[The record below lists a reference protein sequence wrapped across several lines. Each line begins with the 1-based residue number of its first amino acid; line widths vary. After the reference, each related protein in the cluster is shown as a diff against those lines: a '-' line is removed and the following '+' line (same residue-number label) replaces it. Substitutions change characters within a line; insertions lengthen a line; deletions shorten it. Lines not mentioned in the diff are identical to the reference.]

1 MSVFKAAFSP
11 LWCLSTVAL
20 LSSHVLA
27 GGGCDFQFQGAL
39 TSPGLLAIQYV
50 ESATESV
57 ECSFDG
63 GPFEL
68 CPNGKSFT
76 IPSTDVYILNFNVT
90 CSDDRETIRD
100 SAQGPFPVNAPGP
113 CPNNAEIVNLR
124 RRSVYN
130 WWRNVRFHWRVVNG
144 KDLRTMCQ
152 LNSGPEVPC
161 TSPFDVNQT
170 LYDSLCS
177 KRHKFTVRLYCGPKV
192 LAKDSITAR
201 LFTGITC
208 KKRPPCQDVSFS
220 QMPTITG
227 LSSTSPGTTTITAE
241 FATSLPSRCHCKL
254 GSEKRAKPCRSGSS
268 TTVNASSGVFFISCE
283 VKDNCNTIIRHYIPF
298 P

>member
-1 MSVFKAAFSP
+1 VFKAAFSP

-161 TSPFDVNQT
+161 ECI
-170 LYDSLCS
+170 L
-177 KRHKFTVRLYCGPKV
+177 
-192 LAKDSITAR
+192 
-201 LFTGITC
+201 
-208 KKRPPCQDVSFS
+208 
-220 QMPTITG
+220 
-227 LSSTSPGTTTITAE
+227 
-241 FATSLPSRCHCKL
+241 
-254 GSEKRAKPCRSGSS
+254 
-268 TTVNASSGVFFISCE
+268 
-283 VKDNCNTIIRHYIPF
+283 
-298 P
+298 